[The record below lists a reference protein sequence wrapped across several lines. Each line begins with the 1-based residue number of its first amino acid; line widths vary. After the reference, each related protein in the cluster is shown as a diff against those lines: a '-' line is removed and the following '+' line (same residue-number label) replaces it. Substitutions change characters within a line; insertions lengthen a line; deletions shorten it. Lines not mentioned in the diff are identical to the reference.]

1 MALQVAIQMDPIE
14 SIDIEVDSTFAL
26 AIEAQERGHN
36 LFYYPPQN
44 LTYREGNVVAWG
56 WPLSVRKVSGGHF
69 SLGPPSNQSLK
80 DFDAILLRQ
89 DPPFDMS
96 YITTT
101 HLLEMIADDVLIVNN
116 PFWVRNHPEKLLALR
131 FPDLIPPTAISRH
144 ANTLKEFRSKH
155 QDVVVKP
162 LYGNGG
168 VGVFLIRE
176 NDLNFNALCEMFLQ
190 TSREPLIIQKFL
202 PEVMEGDKRIILVE
216 GEPVGG
222 LNRVPAR
229 DEARSNLH
237 VGGTAEKVDLTERDH
252 EICARIGPL
261 LRQCGFVFVGI
272 DVIGNC
278 LTEINVTSPT
288 GLVEL
293 QRFDGVNAAGLV
305 WDSIETKLA
314 GNSY

>member
-1 MALQVAIQMDPIE
+1 MALQVAIQMDPIN
-14 SIDIEVDSTFAL
+14 SLDIQVDSTVAL
-26 AIEAQERGHN
+26 AIEALERGHN
-36 LFYYPPQN
+36 LFHYPPQN
-44 LTYREGNVVAWG
+44 LTYREGNVVACG
-56 WPLSVRKVSGGHF
+56 WPFSIRKGSGYEY
-69 SLGPPSNQSLK
+69 SRDAPSNQSLK

-101 HLLEMIADDVLIVNN
+101 HLLEMISDDVLVVNN

-144 ANTLKEFRSKH
+144 VNTLKEFRSKH
-155 QDVVVKP
+155 RDVVVKP

-168 VGVFLIRE
+168 AGVFLIRE
-176 NDLNFNALCEMFLQ
+176 NDLNFNVLCEMFLQ

-237 VGGTAEKVDLTERDH
+237 VGGKAEKVDLTERDL
-252 EICARIGPL
+252 EICTRIGPL

-272 DVIGNC
+272 DVIGSY

-293 QRFDGVNAAGLV
+293 QKFDGVNAAGLI
-305 WDSIETKLA
+305 WDSIQTKLA
-314 GNSY
+314 KNS